1 VVIINQAMAQK
12 FWPKGDPLSDRILIG
27 KGIMSELAAE
37 MPRQIIGIAGNIR
50 DGALNRE
57 PGPTMY
63 IPYAQSTDAI
73 NALNVRLTP
82 LAWVVRT
89 RGEPTALRAAIQEQ
103 LRQLCGLPV
112 SDVRTMSEVVSRS
125 TSRQRF
131 NMLLMSVFAG
141 AALLLAVIGV
151 YGLMAYSVQQRTQ
164 EIGIRMAL
172 GAETGHVRKMVLFQ
186 GMQFALLGVIVGTAS
201 AFGLA
206 RLMKTFLFGVEA
218 SDPLVFTLVP
228 ILLSLTALGAVWIP
242 ALRATRVDPAASL
255 RCE

>member
-1 VVIINQAMAQK
+1 
-12 FWPKGDPLSDRILIG
+12 
-27 KGIMSELAAE
+27 
-37 MPRQIIGIAGNIR
+37 MPRQIVGIAGNIR
-50 DGALNRE
+50 DGALNRD
-57 PGPTMY
+57 PRPTMY

-82 LAWVVRT
+82 LAWVIRT
-89 RGEPTALRAAIQEQ
+89 RSAPTSLLPKIQEQ
-103 LRQLCGLPV
+103 LRQVSGLPV
-112 SDVRTMSEVVSRS
+112 TDVRTMAEVISRS

-172 GAETGHVRKMVLFQ
+172 GAETGDVQRMVLFQ
-186 GMQFALLGVIVGTAS
+186 GMRFALLGVIVGTAS

-206 RLMKTFLFGVEA
+206 RLLKSFLFGVQA
-218 SDPLVFTLVP
+218 SDPMVFAVVP
-228 ILLSLTALGAVWIP
+228 IAPSLTALGAVWIP
-242 ALRATRVDPAASL
+242 ALRATRVDPVASL